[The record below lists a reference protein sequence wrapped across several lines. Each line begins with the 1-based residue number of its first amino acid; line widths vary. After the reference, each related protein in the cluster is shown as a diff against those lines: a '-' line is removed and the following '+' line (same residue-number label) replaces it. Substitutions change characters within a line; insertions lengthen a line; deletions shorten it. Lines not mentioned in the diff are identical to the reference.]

1 MFDLLDADLLLAL
14 FLFLMAWVG
23 HSALMVTL
31 HNQFY
36 GLPTPKGTGKFI
48 LAFFGSLTFVFPLAL
63 WSAAGWDPRS
73 LFVYPDALSWRT
85 AAAGYVALCWLTGF
99 VLFPLDTLR
108 RVLRPRAPALLE
120 SRSRVVD
127 IARQLGCRPVG
138 TRRKRHLC
146 HLPGNQVLQVE
157 LSEHTIRLPRLPAAW
172 DGLTLLHL
180 SDLHLSGT
188 PDRDYFRAVMD
199 HCRAWEPDLVCVT
212 GDVAD
217 SMHHKRWIVPVLGRL
232 RWKVAAFAVLG
243 NHDLWYEPE
252 YIRRRLRR
260 LGIRVLDNTWERLEV
275 HGVPLVVVGHEG
287 PWFRPGPDLSAAPA
301 EPFRLCLSH
310 TPDNIAW
317 ARRQRVDLMLSGH
330 VHGGQVRVPLFG
342 SILVPSRYGR
352 RYDSGL
358 FDEPPTLLHVNRGLS
373 GEHPLRYNCRPEAT
387 LLTLRAP

>member
-1 MFDLLDADLLLAL
+1 MLDSLDADLLLSL
-14 FLFLMAWVG
+14 FLFLVAWVG
-23 HSALMVTL
+23 HSALMVAA
-31 HNQFY
+31 HNQLY
-36 GLPTPKGTGKFI
+36 GLAAPKGTGKFI
-48 LAFFGSLTFVFPLAL
+48 HAVFGLLTFLFPLAL
-63 WSAAGWDPRS
+63 WSVAGRDPRS
-73 LFVYPDALSWRT
+73 LFVFSSGFTWHWLS
-85 AAAGYVALCWLTGF
+85 AVYVALCWLTGA

-108 RVLRPRAPALLE
+108 RALRRKPLALLD
-120 SRSRVVD
+120 SRSRVIDV
-127 IARQLGCRPVG
+127 AAQLGCKPVG
-138 TRRKRHLC
+138 TRKKRHLC

-157 LSEHTIRLPRLPAAW
+157 LSEHTLRLPRLPRAW

-199 HCRAWEPDLVCVT
+199 HCRAWEPDLICVT

-232 RWKVAAFAVLG
+232 RWKVAAFAILG
-243 NHDLWYEPE
+243 NHDSWYEPE

-260 LGIRVLDNTWERLEV
+260 LGMSVLGNAWRQVEV
-275 HGVPLVVVGHEG
+275 RGEPLVVVGHEG
-287 PWFRPGPDLSAAPA
+287 PWFTPGPDLAGAPA
-301 EPFRLCLSH
+301 GPFRLCLSH

-317 ARRQRVDLMLSGH
+317 ARRENIDLMLSGH

-342 SILVPSRYGR
+342 SILVPSKYGR

-358 FDEPPTLLHVNRGLS
+358 YDEPPTLLHVNRGLS